1 MPKLLQKRELA
12 RDVAE
17 NSPLLKSAHLFTSP
31 PPIPHLPL
39 VAAGVH
45 YAKRGQHYPAH
56 YHLGLE
62 IVIYCTGQIELHSD
76 FPGKLI
82 IETQPGM
89 VVITPTG
96 VAHFERALTDY
107 SLVYLNFKQG
117 ELEQFLRGH
126 TFDELLTFFDA
137 DHRLEQVAINL
148 SAEWGRN
155 QLHSDHMIELLFN
168 EFVILFQRLAAEP
181 ESSAERLVRKVEQAL
196 EQHFSSRPS
205 IPAIAEELGVSSSLV
220 RLYFAKLRN
229 YSPKTYLQTVR
240 FNRALELIKGSS
252 LTLETIAEITGYDSA
267 SHLNH
272 HVKKQTGKA
281 PGYFRSKP

>member
-1 MPKLLQKRELA
+1 MPRSLPKKEVT
-12 RDVAE
+12 RDNKQAG
-17 NSPLLKSAHLFTSP
+17 PLLKSAHLFTSP

-45 YAKRGQHYPAH
+45 YAKQGQHYPAH

-62 IVIYCTGQIELHSD
+62 IVIYRTGQIELHHD
-76 FPGKLI
+76 FPGKPI
-82 IETQPGM
+82 IETQPGL
-89 VVITPTG
+89 VIITPTG
-96 VAHFERALTDY
+96 VAHYERALTDY

-117 ELEQFLRGH
+117 ELEHFIRGH
-126 TFDELLTFFDA
+126 TFDEVLTFFDA
-137 DHRLEQVAINL
+137 DHRLEQVVSNL
-148 SAEWGRN
+148 ATEWGRT
-155 QLHSDHMIELLFN
+155 LPHSDHMIELLFN

-181 ESSAERLVRKVEQAL
+181 ESPAERLVQKVEAVL

-240 FNRALELIKGSS
+240 LNRALELIKGSS

-281 PGYFRSKP
+281 PGAFRSKP